1 MAPVDDEDMA
11 LGLAA
16 DGLVN
21 GRVEEVVALRG
32 AKWRPKG
39 SIRRL
44 WPGLAMEGWN
54 I

>member
-1 MAPVDDEDMA
+1 MA

-21 GRVEEVVALRG
+21 GRIEEVVALRG
-32 AKWRPKG
+32 AKWRPNG